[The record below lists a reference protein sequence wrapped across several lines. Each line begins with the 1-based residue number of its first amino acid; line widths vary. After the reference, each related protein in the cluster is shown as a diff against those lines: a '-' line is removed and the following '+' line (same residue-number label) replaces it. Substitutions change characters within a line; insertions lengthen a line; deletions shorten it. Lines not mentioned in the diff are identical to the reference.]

1 MQELKLKQMM
11 SKYTTFVTFVVL
23 VFVLAI
29 LTKGR
34 ALTWDSIKTL
44 IIAESVRAFASLGVG
59 MIIITRGI
67 DLSIGYVVC
76 LTASVA
82 ASFAQIPTYETALYT
97 GHAFPLITPIVAG
110 ILAGGLFG
118 LFNGVLVAYGKLPP
132 FIATLGTMSIAR
144 GIQLIYTKAAIV
156 SSLTPG
162 FKALAQNFMGWKRV
176 DGRVKFMLYDTG
188 SDGVFQI
195 PYLGIYVLIITV
207 IIWVFLKHTKQGTN
221 YYAIGGNAQ
230 AARVSGINVE
240 LNLLSVYT
248 FAGLLYGCAGVLQ
261 ASRLGLANALTAN
274 GMELDAIAAVT
285 VGGVSQSGGVGTV
298 GGMII
303 GVFTMGLINYG
314 MSFLSIDSYYQ
325 LLVKGGIIIVAVFF
339 DMKKYAK
346 RA

>member
-1 MQELKLKQMM
+1 MKDTRDLKLKQMM

-23 VFVLAI
+23 LFVLAV
-29 LTKGR
+29 LTRGR

-44 IIAESVRAFASLGVG
+44 IIAEAVRAFASLGVG
-59 MIIITRGI
+59 MIIITKGI

-82 ASFAQIPTYETALYT
+82 ASFAQIPTYETALYY
-97 GHAFPLITPIVAG
+97 GHSFPLFMPILMGLV
-110 ILAGGLFG
+110 AGGLFG

-156 SSLTPG
+156 SSLTPK
-162 FKALAQNFMGWKRV
+162 FKAIAQNSFGPS
-176 DGRVKFMLYDTG
+176 F
-188 SDGVFQI
+188 FQI
-195 PYLGIYVLIITV
+195 PYLAVYVVV
-207 IIWVFLKHTKQGTN
+207 IAFIVWVLLRHTKQGTN
-221 YYAIGGNAQ
+221 FYAIGGNAQ

-240 LNLLSVYT
+240 KDLVCVY
-248 FAGLLYGCAGVLQ
+248 FYAGLLYGCAGVLL
-261 ASRLGLANALTAN
+261 ASRLALANALTAN

-285 VGGVSQSGGVGTV
+285 VGGVSQNGGVGTV

-303 GVFTMGLINYG
+303 GIFTMGLINYG
-314 MSFLSIDSYYQ
+314 MSFLAIDSYYQ
-325 LLVKGGIIIVAVFF
+325 YLVKGAIIIVAVFF

>member
-1 MQELKLKQMM
+1 MNKIKTKEFL

-29 LTKGR
+29 LTRGR
-34 ALTWDSIKTL
+34 ALSWDSVKTL
-44 IIAESVRAFASLGVG
+44 IISESVRAFASLGVG

-82 ASFAQIPTYETALYT
+82 ASFAQEVDIPALAAIFP
-97 GHAFPLITPIVAG
+97 GKSFPLIVP
-110 ILAGGLFG
+110 ILAGIAAGGIFG

-132 FIATLGTMSIAR
+132 FIATLGTMVIAR

-156 SSLTPG
+156 SSLTAP
-162 FKALAQNFMGWKRV
+162 FKAIAQTSIGPAN
-176 DGRVKFMLYDTG
+176 L
-188 SDGVFQI
+188 QI
-195 PYLGIYVLIITV
+195 PLLGIYVIIITFIV
-207 IIWVFLKHTKQGTN
+207 WVLLKHTRQGTN
-221 YYAIGGNAQ
+221 FYAIGGNAQ

-240 LNLLSVYT
+240 KDLVCVYLY
-248 FAGLLYGCAGVLQ
+248 AGLLYGCAGVLL
-261 ASRLGLANALTAN
+261 ASRLALANALTAN

-285 VGGVSQSGGVGTV
+285 VGGVSQTGGVGTV
-298 GGMII
+298 SGMII

-314 MSFLSIDSYYQ
+314 MSFMAIDSFYQ
-325 LLVKGGIIIVAVFF
+325 YLVKGGIIIVAVFF

>member
-1 MQELKLKQMM
+1 MKDTKDLKLKQMM

-23 VFVLAI
+23 LFVLAV
-29 LTKGR
+29 LTRGR

-44 IIAESVRAFASLGVG
+44 IIAEAVRAFASLGVG
-59 MIIITRGI
+59 MIIITKGI

-82 ASFAQIPTYETALYT
+82 ASFAQIPTYETALYY
-97 GHAFPLITPIVAG
+97 GHSFPVFMPILMGLV
-110 ILAGGLFG
+110 AGGLFG

-156 SSLTPG
+156 SSLTPK
-162 FKALAQNFMGWKRV
+162 FKAIAQNSFGPS
-176 DGRVKFMLYDTG
+176 F
-188 SDGVFQI
+188 FQI
-195 PYLGIYVLIITV
+195 PFLAIYVVV
-207 IIWVFLKHTKQGTN
+207 IAFIVWVLLRHTKQGTN
-221 YYAIGGNAQ
+221 FYAIGGNAQ

-240 LNLLSVYT
+240 KDLVCVY
-248 FAGLLYGCAGVLQ
+248 FYAGLLYGCAGVLL
-261 ASRLGLANALTAN
+261 ASRLALANALTAN

-285 VGGVSQSGGVGTV
+285 VGGVSQNGGVGTV

-303 GVFTMGLINYG
+303 GIFTMGLINYG
-314 MSFLSIDSYYQ
+314 MSFLAIDSYYQ
-325 LLVKGGIIIVAVFF
+325 YLVKGAIIIVAVFF